1 MKKIVV
7 VFSGIQ
13 ILAAMAMSAQ
23 AEMAG
28 VGPEM
33 KEVVPVFYSFDKAT
47 DVGTWDYSDWGGVQ
61 LTDGQYGVWPYS
73 DDLGN
78 GPAYEWVGWRYP
90 SVNID
95 FDFGVSTEINQI
107 NIGSTQDHT
116 GDVVL
121 PSVTIY
127 SSDDNSSWSMLGSEQ
142 VPESSLNDATY
153 YTYEFSGLS
162 AAAQYFRVNL
172 SFSDDGPWS
181 FSDEIDFYQ
190 TAVPEPASFIL
201 FGIGVLGFSA
211 ALRKNRKCRK

>member
-1 MKKIVV
+1 MKKSVV
-7 VFSGIQ
+7 VFLGIQ
-13 ILAAMAMSAQ
+13 ILATMALNAQ
-23 AEMAG
+23 AGM
-28 VGPEM
+28 V
-33 KEVVPVFYSFDKAT
+33 EVVPVSYSFDKAT

-61 LTDGQYGVWPYS
+61 LTDGQYGVWPWS

-95 FDFGVSTEINQI
+95 FDFGVSKEINQI

-116 GDVVL
+116 DDVVL
-121 PSVTIY
+121 PSVAIY
-127 SSDDNSSWSMLGSEQ
+127 SSHDNSSWSLLGSEL

-162 AAAQYFRVNL
+162 AMAQYFRVNL

-181 FSDEIDFYQ
+181 FTDEIDFYQ
-190 TAVPEPASFIL
+190 TQTVPEPTSFIL

-211 ALRKNRKCRK
+211 TLRKKRKYRG